1 MAQDEN
7 QISAQDKLNALNART
22 MTLYTAEKTTMTA
35 FRSVMQAAT
44 RKGELSPALKELM
57 AVAIAVA
64 KGCEDCILFHVSEAL
79 KHGATRQQLVES
91 LAVSIEMAGGPGT
104 VYAAKALSLFD
115 ALQNGEQG

>member
-1 MAQDEN
+1 MSEKSEN
-7 QISAQDKLNALNART
+7 TGVQDKLNAINSRA
-22 MTLYTAEKTTMTA
+22 MNLYATDKTTMTA
-35 FRSVMQAAT
+35 FRGVMQAAN
-44 RKGELSPALKELM
+44 RKGEISPAIKELM

-64 KGCEDCILFHVSEAL
+64 KGCEDCILFHINEAL